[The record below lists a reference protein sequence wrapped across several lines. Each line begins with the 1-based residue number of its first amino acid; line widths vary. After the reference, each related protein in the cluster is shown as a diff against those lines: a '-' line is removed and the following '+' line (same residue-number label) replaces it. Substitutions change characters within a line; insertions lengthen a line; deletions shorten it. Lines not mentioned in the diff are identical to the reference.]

1 MYMALLPNFII
12 WHLMMSG
19 AVIDLLVD
27 KNRMTIELKGQTV
40 YLNTATSIDPEFQMQ
55 FQSSQFL
62 YSAN

>member
-1 MYMALLPNFII
+1 
-12 WHLMMSG
+12 MSG